1 MPIRLDTARLPGVK
15 CAHLCAE
22 RSALMEKT
30 ISSPKR
36 MMHKIRFLVWLAAF
50 SIMAAGCTSVPLY
63 TINLR
68 YEPAKAPPVA
78 EEAVKKLALTVA
90 NFRDGRTIDDPVKIG
105 HVLKPDGRKIYVLPE
120 KVKAAE
126 AVAAGVRDHFYRAG
140 YSVSGM
146 KPEWD
151 LREETIDG
159 RWGDIMIGGVIN
171 KLEVICDDS
180 QPLSPVRTYSAV
192 VNLGIIFADVAGKRI
207 VYKTSAEGSASL
219 KDVSFSIDKL
229 ENQLNGVLT
238 DVIEK
243 LFAGAEFQTQM
254 KKTATR

>member
-1 MPIRLDTARLPGVK
+1 
-15 CAHLCAE
+15 
-22 RSALMEKT
+22 MEKT
-30 ISSPKR
+30 ISRPKR
-36 MMHKIRFLVWLAAF
+36 LMNKIRVLLLLAAF
-50 SIMAAGCTSVPLY
+50 SIMVAGCAGTPLY
-63 TINLR
+63 TINIR

-78 EEAVKKLALTVA
+78 EEAVKKHALTVA
-90 NFRDGRTIDDPVKIG
+90 NFRDGRAIDDPVKIG
-105 HVLKPDGRKIYVLPE
+105 HVLKSDGRKIYVLPE
-120 KVKAAE
+120 RVKAAE
-126 AVAAGVRDHFYRAG
+126 AVAAGVRDHFYKAG

-159 RWGDIMIGGVIN
+159 KWGDVLIGGVIH
-171 KLEVICDDS
+171 KLEVVCDDS

-192 VNLGIIFADVAGKRI
+192 VNLGIVFADVAGKRI

-219 KDVSFSIDKL
+219 KDVSFLIDKL

-243 LFAGAEFQTQM
+243 LFAGAEFQAQI
-254 KKTATR
+254 KKAAAR